1 MSSVGEITNIVFTQA
16 VDDDGPFACVKI
28 EIIQGASNWS
38 FDCDRVLEKR
48 SKVMYLN
55 LNEMDEYTI
64 EIENSK

>member
-1 MSSVGEITNIVFTQA
+1 
-16 VDDDGPFACVKI
+16 VKI